1 MTKSDEI
8 KLRHEFEAN
17 CRHEGFSTAMTALAK
32 YVDPQVQGMWK
43 IVKERGE
50 SS

>member
-17 CRHEGFSTAMTALAK
+17 CRHDGLNTALTALGN
-32 YVDPQVQGMWK
+32 YADPGVQGMWG
-43 IVKERGE
+43 IVKGRGKV
-50 SS
+50 